1 MTRAW
6 RIRRSGICA
15 GPQNDV
21 FDIGDGGDG
30 PEDEDQGFLL
40 DLGPA
45 NGHRAL
51 PPRDREELNENDGDD
66 VVHNDVDVPFPVWL
80 LLVPLLLWE
89 SADTQKSFSWTM
101 AEARLCEFPDEY
113 CPDAGTGRWKNLGV
127 LGSGG
132 LAVVYLAQDM
142 KGSRGRVALK
152 VLRAAAQ
159 PVHAYELHREALW
172 SLTRLHCISH
182 SKYDSNGSQ
191 LFVRYL
197 EDHTGFDKLCVQD
210 GIPMSF
216 DQRRRHLEADSF
228 DWSALATQKASQRPY
243 VVMEHLPGQML
254 WDLTCTRARSI
265 KKLKPLSDEE
275 TRQILVQLSK
285 ACMYLERHGLV
296 HRDLRPCNVQ
306 LCRRRPRCQV
316 KVLDLGVMLA
326 AEPSLRLSASPA
338 VCVFRNRT
346 LQDGYDWLPPEVPTH
361 LRDPVYRKGGGDGR
375 RVGRS

>member
-1 MTRAW
+1 MGWRHPTEPTEAVHLLLLTCKATAMPRAD
-6 RIRRSGICA
+6 A
-15 GPQNDV
+15 NMATQTMGPQNAV
-21 FDIGDGGDG
+21 FDIGDCGDG
-30 PEDEDQGFLL
+30 AEDEDQGKRFITWLQSE
-40 DLGPA
+40 GS
-45 NGHRAL
+45 
-51 PPRDREELNENDGDD
+51 LNESI
-66 VVHNDVDVPFPVWL
+66 VVE
-80 LLVPLLLWE
+80 LWE
-89 SADTQKSFSWTM
+89 RTTSAPV
-101 AEARLCEFPDEY
+101 ALCEFPDEY

-197 EDHTGFDKLCVQD
+197 EDHTGLDKLCIQD
-210 GIPMSF
+210 GIATSF

-285 ACMYLERHGLV
+285 AVLRRLRLACTSNATAWSIAISGPAMFRPRNDIVGL
-296 HRDLRPCNVQ
+296 R

-346 LQDGYDWLPPEVPTH
+346 LQDGYDWLPPEASYPPSY
-361 LRDPVYRKGGGDGR
+361 LSFY
-375 RVGRS
+375 